1 LSLPDED
8 VFLDVKLVTD
18 VTNGCSIGHDTDDV
32 DGNKNVEIDFV
43 LLRHRHFELLLKNF
57 IIKYVQTKSKIYF
70 SS

>member
-32 DGNKNVEIDFV
+32 DGNKNVEIDLV
-43 LLRHRHFELLLKNF
+43 LLRHRHFEFLNNF